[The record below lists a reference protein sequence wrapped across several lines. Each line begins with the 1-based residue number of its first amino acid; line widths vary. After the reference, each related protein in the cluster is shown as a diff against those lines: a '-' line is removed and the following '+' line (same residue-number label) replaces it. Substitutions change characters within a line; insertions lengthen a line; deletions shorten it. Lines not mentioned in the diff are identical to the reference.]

1 MLFREEDRNRLVTL
15 DHKLNKTFDLLCKF
29 IEQIKTQREKNLKT
43 LESLEMKR
51 QQDVAT
57 LLEAVQELLGLVRGW
72 EKVETIEKKTPK
84 KKDKK

>member
-1 MLFREEDRNRLVTL
+1 MLFREEDRNRLVSV
-15 DHKLNKTFDLLCKF
+15 DYKLNKTYDLLIKF
-29 IEQIKTQREKNLKT
+29 IEQIKIQREKDLKKF
-43 LESLEMKR
+43 ESLEMKS